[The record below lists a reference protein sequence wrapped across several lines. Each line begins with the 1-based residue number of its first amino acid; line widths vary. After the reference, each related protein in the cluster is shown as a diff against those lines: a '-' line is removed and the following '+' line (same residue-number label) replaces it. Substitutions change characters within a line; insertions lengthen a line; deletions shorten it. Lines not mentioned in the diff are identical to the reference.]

1 MRIPTSVRHEGE
13 EMLNITE
20 NAKRELKRILD
31 TSVEMPQ
38 ARLRLCDRGGGEL
51 GLGIDI
57 EFAEDRVVEY
67 EGSRILVI
75 ESRLASK
82 LDDITLDIDE
92 TSAGPE
98 LVICGDFGN

>member
-1 MRIPTSVRHEGE
+1 MF
-13 EMLNITE
+13 NITDR
-20 NAKRELKRILD
+20 AKRELKKLLE

-57 EFAEDRVVEY
+57 EEKDDSVIQY

-75 ESRLASK
+75 SSRLIPR
-82 LDDITLDIDE
+82 LNGITLDIDE
-92 TSAGPE
+92 TPCGPQ
-98 LVICGDFGN
+98 LVLCGNFAS